1 MRVPPCLRP
10 SFSHSH
16 PHQRCLHTEPNYL
29 FILAVKTKPTD
40 GTLTAGILFAIL
52 LWGGNNAA
60 TKYLVQFWPPVFAG
74 FTRFLFASLI
84 MFALFQYTQIFGETH
99 ALSKELKRDLWIHG
113 AVNLALYILTFNLA
127 LTYTN
132 ASHVALYL
140 GTAPIWALLWEGK
153 PARTWVSLRRYLGA
167 AVAFTGVIVLFLPA
181 LKKGSSTHIAG
192 ELLALTSS
200 ILWTNYGR
208 QCRKFTGRLSGA
220 EISAH
225 TFWRA
230 SLLVIPYVIFE
241 LFKKPPQ
248 FTAKLV
254 LIQLYCIVASG
265 IVAFALWN
273 NALKYWTT
281 SKVYLFNNLI
291 PLTTMLCAYL
301 FLNEQLTTTFWT
313 SMVLIIAGVLLAQFS
328 LKTSPTRSNQL

>member
-1 MRVPPCLRP
+1 MK
-10 SFSHSH
+10 
-16 PHQRCLHTEPNYL
+16 N
-29 FILAVKTKPTD
+29 KPTD
-40 GTLTAGILFAIL
+40 GTLAAGILFAIL

-74 FTRFLFASLI
+74 CTRFLFASII
-84 MFALFQYTQIFGETH
+84 MFAMFRYTEIFGVTH
-99 ALSKELKRDLWIHG
+99 PLSRELKKDLWIHG

-127 LTYTN
+127 LTYTT

-153 PARTWVSLRRYLGA
+153 PDKSWVSVRRYLGA
-167 AVAFTGVIVLFLPA
+167 AVAFAGVIVLFLPA
-181 LKKGSSTHIAG
+181 LKKGSSTNVSG

-230 SLLVIPYVIFE
+230 AILVFPYVMYEIVKRPP
-241 LFKKPPQ
+241 LF
-248 FTAKLV
+248 TTKLV
-254 LIQLYCIVASG
+254 LIQVYCTVASG

-291 PLTTMLCAYL
+291 PLSTMLWAYI
-301 FLNEQLTTTFWT
+301 FLKEQLTTTFWI
-313 SMVLIIAGVLLAQFS
+313 SMVMIIAGVLLAQLSF
-328 LKTSPTRSNQL
+328 KTALPRNEPA

>member
-1 MRVPPCLRP
+1 MK
-10 SFSHSH
+10 
-16 PHQRCLHTEPNYL
+16 N
-29 FILAVKTKPTD
+29 KPTD
-40 GTLTAGILFAIL
+40 GTLAAGILFAIL

-74 FTRFLFASLI
+74 CTRFLFASII
-84 MFALFQYTQIFGETH
+84 MFAMFRYTEIFGVTH
-99 ALSKELKRDLWIHG
+99 PLSRELKKDLWIHG

-127 LTYTN
+127 LTYTT

-153 PARTWVSLRRYLGA
+153 PDKSWVSVRRYLGA
-167 AVAFTGVIVLFLPA
+167 AVEFIGVIVLFLPA
-181 LKKGSSTHIAG
+181 LKKGSSTNVSG

-230 SLLVIPYVIFE
+230 AILVFPYVMYEIVKRPP
-241 LFKKPPQ
+241 LF
-248 FTAKLV
+248 TTKLV
-254 LIQLYCIVASG
+254 LIQVYCTVASG

-291 PLTTMLCAYL
+291 PLSTMLWAYI
-301 FLNEQLTTTFWT
+301 FLKEQLTTTFWI
-313 SMVLIIAGVLLAQFS
+313 SMVMIIAGVLLAQLSF
-328 LKTSPTRSNQL
+328 KTALPRNEPA